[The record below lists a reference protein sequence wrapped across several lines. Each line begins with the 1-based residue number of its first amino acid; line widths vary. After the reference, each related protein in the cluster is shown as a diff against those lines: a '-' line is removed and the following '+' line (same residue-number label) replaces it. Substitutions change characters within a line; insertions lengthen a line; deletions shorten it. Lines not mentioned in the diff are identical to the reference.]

1 MCRAA
6 KTKEFQTYKQKI
18 LCLTTLTLLIVM
30 MMALPVKAAEL
41 KTQDQTIESEDLYLT
56 HIRTTIQ
63 KQLTAISSRNA
74 ELAFS
79 MISEKMHK
87 KYSTPQEFLG
97 KIRFEY
103 RPIYNYETFE
113 FLDHHDLNG
122 DLLQKVSITD
132 RYGEEAIAL
141 YRLKKN
147 TQGSWLIDSFSILY
161 NDGQAI

>member
-1 MCRAA
+1 MCKAA
-6 KTKEFQTYKQKI
+6 KTKELQTDKQKFLFLI
-18 LCLTTLTLLIVM
+18 TLTVFFIM
-30 MMALPVKAAEL
+30 MTALPIKAAEL
-41 KTQDQTIESEDLYLT
+41 TTQDQTISSEELSLT
-56 HIRTTIQ
+56 HIQTTIQ
-63 KQLTAISSRNA
+63 KQLKAISSRNA

-79 MISEKMHK
+79 MISEKMHRK
-87 KYSTPQEFLG
+87 FSTPQEFLG

-141 YRLKKN
+141 YRLKKD
-147 TQGSWLIDSFSILY
+147 TQGSWLIDSFSLLY
-161 NDGQAI
+161 TDGQAI